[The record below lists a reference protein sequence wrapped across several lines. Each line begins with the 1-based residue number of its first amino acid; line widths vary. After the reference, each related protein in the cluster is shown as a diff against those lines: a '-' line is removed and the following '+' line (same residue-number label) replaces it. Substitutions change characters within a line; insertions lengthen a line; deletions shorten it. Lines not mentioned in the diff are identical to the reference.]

1 MITIKRFTFIS
12 IFTIGSM
19 LLVLLMLVYQSRD
32 MQREIVVKERIRF
45 NSLLLAKELLQS
57 SDDLMRMARGY
68 TTTGDPAYKDNF
80 LQIMAIRD
88 GQVPRPYSDSSTYWH
103 LEGIGKAPA
112 NYTGETIGLID
123 LMRREGLFEKELM
136 LLEQAKQHSDNL
148 TEIEQRAFAAVE
160 GRFDNGSGEYI
171 DAGEPNLELAQ
182 QLLWGDEYIDEKA
195 KIMLPIRQFMDT
207 LNQRTKIELDVRQIE
222 LRETIFQEMAVLII
236 LLAYLSGTILYVWRS
251 ILRPLHVLTKETR
264 AFAAGD
270 FTARCVIAGANE
282 LAALSVDFNH
292 MASTL
297 EQGIQLLNISKARL
311 IEAQQIA
318 EIGNWEY
325 NLIDNTLYWSDQI
338 YRIFELDSNNF
349 RPSYEA
355 FLNVIHPDDKDVV
368 DRTYLNSVADHA
380 CYEIA
385 HRLLMP
391 DGRVKWVNERCENYY
406 DDRGNPV
413 RSVGTVQDITEQQQL
428 KLLDRQFIQLRERV
442 KELNCLHQLT
452 DLGKE
457 NVSLPDFLERAV
469 HFLPLAWNEPEFIA
483 ARIEFNGTSY
493 QTGPCESDAHK
504 MSAPLVLH
512 DIQCGQIE
520 IFHTAKRT
528 EPNPFFLEEYRLLS
542 TVAQQILQTIIHK
555 EAEEN
560 ITLYASVFER
570 SGEAIIISDAAK
582 KVIAVNKSF
591 CKLMG
596 YSEHEVLE
604 KMSETLLSECIIVED
619 QEILQRTLQEKEF
632 WHGEA
637 KIRHKDSHI
646 YAAWLSISAIYSN
659 RHQVSNYMFSFTD
672 ISDYKMAID
681 KIHYLA
687 HHDFLTDLPNRF
699 ACIERLQQMIHA
711 ARRNKEKVAI
721 MFIDLDRFKLINDTL
736 GHAVGDLLLIQ
747 VAQRLKGSVRGSDIV
762 ARLGGDEFV
771 VVLPVQESADTVY
784 HIADKILRNLGQVY
798 RLEAQSVHSSPSVGI
813 AFFPDDG
820 DTTEEVMRNAD
831 IAMYHAK
838 SQGRN
843 NYQFFEPSM
852 NCANLERLELEHDM
866 RIALAEEQF
875 VLYYQ
880 PKIDIGT
887 SWVVGMEALVR
898 WRHPV
903 KGLISPDTFIP
914 LAEESGLIL
923 PLGEWV
929 LRTACRQL
937 NDWQQQNIPG
947 LQISVNLS
955 QIQFR
960 QTDLPAMIA
969 SIIAQEGIDSD
980 LLELEITES
989 VAMENPQ
996 KTIESLQKLHNL
1008 GIRLAL
1014 DDFGT
1019 GYSSLNYLKQFPIN
1033 SVKLDRSFI
1042 KDIETDP
1049 NDAAICA
1056 ATISLADSLGLN
1068 VVAEGVETPQQY
1080 EYLKRLNCH
1089 TIQGYYFC
1097 KPLPIKEVVAY
1108 IECLNGKKLPHAR
1121 TAWQQA
1127 NILIVDD
1134 DEWTCEFHK
1143 HLLENM
1149 RHKPV
1154 AIFNPVEGL
1163 DLIRGKPKFFDLV
1176 MMDMLMPQISGMD
1189 LIQEICRIN
1198 PKIPIAVITSFKKDA
1213 ARKALRPV
1221 EKKYHLMYD
1230 INYFILEKPVIAQDI
1245 KALIGKLF

>member
-1 MITIKRFTFIS
+1 MITIKRFTFLS

-19 LLVLLMLVYQSRD
+19 LLTLLTLVYQSRD
-32 MQREIVVKERIRF
+32 IQREIIVKELTRF

-57 SDDLMRMARGY
+57 SDDLTRMARGY
-68 TTTGDPAYKDNF
+68 ATTGEPAYKGYF
-80 LQIMAIRD
+80 FYILAIRN
-88 GQVPRPYSDSSTYWH
+88 GQAPRPYSDPSTYWH
-103 LEGIGKAPA
+103 LEGIGKIPA
-112 NYTGETIGLID
+112 NYTGETIALID
-123 LMRREGLFEKELM
+123 LMRREGLLEEELM
-136 LLEQAKQHSDNL
+136 LLEEAKQHSDKL
-148 TEIEQRAFAAVE
+148 AEIEQRAFAAVE
-160 GRFDNGSGEYI
+160 GRFDSGSGEYI
-171 DAGEPNLELAQ
+171 ATGEPNFKLAQ
-182 QLLWGDEYIDEKA
+182 ELLWGDEYFDEKA

-207 LNQRTKIELDVRQIE
+207 LNLRTKTELDARLVE
-222 LRETIFQEMAVLII
+222 LSEVIFQEMTILII
-236 LLAYLSGTILYVWRS
+236 LLAYLSGTILYVWRN
-251 ILRPLHVLTKETR
+251 ILRPLHVLTEETK
-264 AFAAGD
+264 AIAAGD
-270 FTARCVIAGANE
+270 FTARCVVAGANE
-282 LAALSVDFNH
+282 LAALSIDFNH
-292 MASTL
+292 MAFAV
-297 EQGIQLLNISKARL
+297 EQAIRSLHISETRL

-318 EIGNWEY
+318 QVGNWEY
-325 NLIDNTLYWSDQI
+325 NLIDNTLYWSEQI
-338 YRIFELDSNNF
+338 YRIFELDSNVF

-355 FLNVIHPDDKDVV
+355 FLNIIHPDDKDAV
-368 DRTYLNSVADHA
+368 DRAYFNSVADHA
-380 CYEIA
+380 CYEIV

-406 DDRGNPV
+406 DDRGNAV

-428 KLLDRQFIQLRERV
+428 KLLLDRQFAQLQERV
-442 KELNCLHQLT
+442 KKLNCLHQLA
-452 DLGKE
+452 DLAKE
-457 NVSLPDFLERAV
+457 DALLSNFLERAV
-469 HFLPLAWNEPEFIA
+469 QFLPLAWSEPEFVT
-483 ARIEFNGTSY
+483 ARIEFNGASY
-493 QTGPCESDAHK
+493 QTGLCESDVHK
-504 MSAPLVLH
+504 MSVPLLLH
-512 DIQCGQIE
+512 GTQCGQVE
-520 IFHTAKRT
+520 IFHIAKRT
-528 EPNPFFLEEYRLLS
+528 EPNPFFLEEYRLLN
-542 TVAQQILQTIIHK
+542 TVAQQILQILQILIRK
-555 EAEEN
+555 EVEER
-560 ITLYASVFER
+560 IRLYASVFEC
-570 SGEAIIISDAAK
+570 SGEAIVISDAAK
-582 KVIAVNKSF
+582 RVIAVNQTF
-591 CKLMG
+591 YRLMG
-596 YSEHEVLE
+596 YSEYEVLRE
-604 KMSETLLSECIIVED
+604 RAETLLSECIIMED

-637 KIRHKDSHI
+637 KIRHKDGHA
-646 YAAWLSISAIYSN
+646 YAIWLSVSAIYSD
-659 RHQVSNYMFSFTD
+659 RRQISNYIFSFTD

-687 HHDFLTDLPNRF
+687 HHDVLTDLPNRF

-747 VAQRLKGSVRGSDIV
+747 VAQRLRGSVRGSDIV

-798 RLEAQSVHSSPSVGI
+798 RLEGQSVHSSSSVGI

-820 DTTEEVMRNAD
+820 DTTEEVMKNAD

-838 SQGRN
+838 SEGRN

-852 NCANLERLELEHDM
+852 NRANLERLALEHDM

-887 SWVVGMEALVR
+887 SWAVGMEALVR

-903 KGLISPDTFIP
+903 KGLISPGIFIP

-937 NDWQQQNIPG
+937 NDWQQQNMPG

-960 QTDLPAMIA
+960 QADLPAMIA
-969 SIIAQEGIDSD
+969 SIIAQEGIDPG

-996 KTIESLQKLHNL
+996 KTIESLQKLRNI

-1019 GYSSLNYLKQFPIN
+1019 GYSSLSYLKQFPIS

-1049 NDAAICA
+1049 DDAAICA
-1056 ATISLADSLGLN
+1056 ATISLANSLGLN

-1089 TIQGYYFC
+1089 TTQGYYFC

-1108 IECLNGKKLPHAR
+1108 IECLNGK
-1121 TAWQQA
+1121 
-1127 NILIVDD
+1127 NY
-1134 DEWTCEFHK
+1134 
-1143 HLLENM
+1143 
-1149 RHKPV
+1149 
-1154 AIFNPVEGL
+1154 
-1163 DLIRGKPKFFDLV
+1163 
-1176 MMDMLMPQISGMD
+1176 LMPKQPGS
-1189 LIQEICRIN
+1189 
-1198 PKIPIAVITSFKKDA
+1198 KPIF
-1213 ARKALRPV
+1213 
-1221 EKKYHLMYD
+1221 
-1230 INYFILEKPVIAQDI
+1230 
-1245 KALIGKLF
+1245 